1 MSGRRFISGLMTMA
15 AHGQSLPLVARR
27 RFAEITGSPRR
38 VVASRLAAVLG
49 RAELPARAELV
60 ALRPATRALI
70 AGLTAWIGL
79 VGLVTV
85 IAVILVEL
93 SAVSFPAWF
102 GSRVSASA
110 SGEVR
115 SRAGFENIV
124 QRPLFSRSRQAP
136 VMAVVAAPPP
146 VPPPPPLTLD
156 QGITLKGV
164 FMSEGLAKAFLISAQ
179 NPMGTWV
186 QADAE
191 IEGWRVVSIKPGEV
205 VLDGQ
210 NQKLVVPLNVS
221 GGR

>member
-1 MSGRRFISGLMTMA
+1 MTGRGLISGLMTMA
-15 AHGQSLPLVARR
+15 GRGQALPLAAQRGLAQIVS
-27 RFAEITGSPRR
+27 SPRR
-38 VVASRLAAVLG
+38 VLASRLAAVLG
-49 RAELPARAELV
+49 RTEFPGHAEVL

-79 VGLVTV
+79 VVLVTF
-85 IAVILVEL
+85 IAVASVEL

-102 GSRVSASA
+102 GSRASS
-110 SGEVR
+110 SGTNEVR

-136 VMAVVAAPPP
+136 VIAVVAAPPP
-146 VPPPPPLTLD
+146 VPPPPPVTLD

-191 IEGWRVVSIKPGEV
+191 IEGWRVVSIKPDEV

-210 NQKLVVPLNVS
+210 NQKLVIPLNVS

>member
-1 MSGRRFISGLMTMA
+1 MSGRRFIARLMATA

-27 RFAEITGSPRR
+27 RLVEITGPPRQ
-38 VVASRLAAVLG
+38 VVASRMAAVLG
-49 RAELPARAELV
+49 RAEFPGRAELA

-70 AGLTAWIGL
+70 AGLAAWIGL
-79 VGLVTV
+79 VGLVTG
-85 IAVILVEL
+85 IAVVSVEL
-93 SAVSFPAWF
+93 SAISFPAWF
-102 GSRVSASA
+102 GSRASVSGNS
-110 SGEVR
+110 EVR

-124 QRPLFSRSRQAP
+124 QRPLFSRSRHGP
-136 VMAVVAAPPP
+136 VVAVAAAPPP
-146 VPPPPPLTLD
+146 APPPPPVMLD

-164 FMSEGLAKAFLISAQ
+164 FMSEGLSKAFLISAQ

-191 IEGWRVVSIKPGEV
+191 IEGWRVVSIKPDEV